1 MPGTTNFLPF
11 NPTQANQE
19 SDAAYNADATRT
31 GGAGVDGTFP
41 SATANKLFYQLAT
54 FVAAFANMMAIKG
67 YSLSDASLSTLQGVL
82 ANLITSAD
90 INGNL
95 INVAYAPSVVFNCG
109 TNNGFEITLTGNVT
123 SSTFSGMLVGQEITI
138 GILQD
143 GSGGRTFTWPTGVTT
158 AGTPDPTPNALSV
171 QRFKKWLDG
180 SVRPITPMLVT

>member
-1 MPGTTNFLPF
+1 MATTNFQQF
-11 NPTQANQE
+11 NPGQNNQE
-19 SDAAYNADATRT
+19 SDSAYTADSNRT
-31 GGAGVDGTFP
+31 GGFGSGALVPGVLLNKVWYQFSTFI
-41 SATANKLFYQLAT
+41 
-54 FVAAFANMMAIKG
+54 AAFGNMMAIKG

-95 INVAYAPSVVFNCG
+95 INVAYAPSVTFNCG
-109 TNNGFEITLTGNVT
+109 TNNGFQITLTGNVT
-123 SSTFSGMLVGQEITI
+123 ASVFSGMTVGQEITI

-143 GSGGRTFTWPTGVTT
+143 GSGGRTFTWPTGVNN

>member
-1 MPGTTNFLPF
+1 MPGTTNLIQF

-19 SDAAYNADATRT
+19 SDSAYAADSTRS
-31 GGAGVDGTFP
+31 GGAGTGSVFA
-41 SATANKLFYQLAT
+41 SSLANKLFYQLST
-54 FVAAFANMMAIKG
+54 FVAAFGNMMALKG
-67 YSLSDASLSTLQGVL
+67 YSLSDANVTTMQGVL

-95 INVAYAPSVVFNCG
+95 VSVAYAPSVVFNCG
-109 TNNGFEITLTGNVT
+109 TNNGFQITLTGNVT
-123 SSTFSGMLVGQEITI
+123 SSTFSGMAVGQEITL

-143 GSGGRTFTWPTGVTT
+143 GSGGRTFTWPTGVNN

-171 QRFKKWLDG
+171 QKFKKWLDG